1 MKPIQL
7 QLKQISY
14 SYNREKQVLKNVNL
28 DISQGEKIAILGAN
42 GAGKSTLFTCMNGV
56 ITPDSGEI
64 VIEGKKITKK
74 NKIELTKKVAF
85 VFQQPDNQI
94 IAPTVLS
101 EISFGAMNLKL
112 PQEQVLKRVY
122 EAMEYMNLKTFENR
136 ATHTLSGGEKKR
148 VTIAD
153 SIVMQPHIYLFDE
166 PTTALDPLHQQML
179 EEVLEK
185 LSQQGKTILLSTHD
199 VDFAYRFAQRV
210 IVFYKGEIIADDT
223 AETVFC
229 NNKVLSMSNLKQ
241 PILLQIQHIL
251 MQKGLLKQCNIFAKN
266 IQQFQKLI

>member
-1 MKPIQL
+1 MKQL
-7 QLKQISY
+7 QLKQIYY
-14 SYNREKQVLKNVNL
+14 SYDGEKQVLKNVNL
-28 DISQGEKIAILGAN
+28 DIFEGEKIAILGAN
-42 GAGKSTLFTCMNGV
+42 GAGKSTLFICMNGV

-64 VIEGKKITKK
+64 LLYGKKITKK
-74 NKIELTKKVAF
+74 NKIELAKKVAF

-112 PQEQVLKRVY
+112 PQQQVIKRVY
-122 EAMEYMNLKTFENR
+122 DAMDDMNLKALENR

-153 SIVMQPHIYLFDE
+153 SIVMQPNIYLFDE
-166 PTTALDPLHQQML
+166 PTTALDPLHQQIL
-179 EEVLEK
+179 EDVIEK

-199 VDFAYRFAQRV
+199 VDFAYRFAKRV

-223 AETVFC
+223 AENVFC
-229 NNKVLSMSNLKQ
+229 NKEVLAMSHLKQ
-241 PILLQIQHIL
+241 PTLLQIQHIL
-251 MQKGLLKQCNIFAKN
+251 MPKGLLKQCNTFAKN
-266 IQQFQKLI
+266 IKQFQELI